1 MNNSERIATLRS
13 LGYTEREAQFLCL
26 SALHGG
32 FFLRRQY
39 CDSIGKEIGGTAAA
53 MVEKLIAQQHAV
65 AISALNHT
73 KIYHLGSRPFYAA
86 IGEAD
91 NRNRREHSTRA
102 IKNRLMGLDFVLA
115 HRDYRYLAT
124 EREKV
129 DYFSGI
135 LGVPL
140 SSLPYKRYISHKTP
154 STTTR
159 YFVDKYPIFL
169 SETNPSEPRSTPCF
183 CFVDEGLLTL
193 SGFETYL
200 YQYSGLWRVL
210 GDFQVI
216 YVADVKRL
224 FSNAERRFSAFLSR
238 LENSECDADVRLLKR
253 MIEHFEARFH
263 YERGD
268 FGSFSRDK
276 LIRLRNESV
285 EFRER
290 KHQDLYERWKT
301 AGAQAVLHVIA
312 PNVRFP
318 LSRKAT
324 FSTCLVEQR
333 YEFFGNSQQTG
344 SAFLQPERPDTPN

>member
-1 MNNSERIATLRS
+1 MSSVSINNSDRIAALKS
-13 LGYTEREAQFLCL
+13 MGYTEREAQFLCL
-26 SALHGG
+26 AALHGG

-39 CDSIGKEIGGTAAA
+39 CDFIGKEIGGTAAA
-53 MVEKLIAQQHAV
+53 LVEKLLDQRHAV

-86 IGEAD
+86 IGETD

-102 IKNRLMGLDFVLA
+102 IKNRLIGLDFVLA
-115 HRDYRYLAT
+115 HQDYRYLTT

-129 DYFSGI
+129 DYFSGT
-135 LGVPL
+135 LGLPL
-140 SSLPYKRYISHKTP
+140 SALPYKRYISLKTP

-169 SETNPSEPRSTPCF
+169 SETNPNEPRSTPCF
-183 CFVDEGLLTL
+183 CFVDEGLVTL

-216 YVADVKRL
+216 YVADIKRL
-224 FSNAERRFSAFLSR
+224 FSAAERRFSTFPSQP
-238 LENSECDADVRLLKR
+238 ENSEYDPDARLAQR
-253 MIEHFEARFH
+253 MIEYFEARFR

-276 LIRLRNESV
+276 LIRLRNETA
-285 EFRER
+285 EFSGR
-290 KHQDLYERWKT
+290 KHQGLYEHWKT
-301 AGAQAVLHVIA
+301 GGAQAVLHVIA
-312 PNVRFP
+312 PNVRLP
-318 LSRKAT
+318 LSRKVK
-324 FSTCLVEQR
+324 FSTFLVEQT
-333 YEFFGNSQQTG
+333 YEFFGKNQQPE
-344 SAFLQPERPDTPN
+344 SAFL